1 MTYLGRAHKLQMER
15 TTLPK
20 SVYKINWLLSIY
32 LTWYS
37 LDNILDVQDDLEHL
51 DIFLPVTSQ
60 LMAMG

>member
-37 LDNILDVQDDLEHL
+37 LDNTLDVQDDLEHL
-51 DIFLPVTSQ
+51 DICLPVTSQ

>member
-15 TTLPK
+15 TTFPK

-51 DIFLPVTSQ
+51 DICLSVTSQ